1 MTSAS
6 YTSPANR
13 VLDSE
18 ANLRPAVAIISPQQ
32 TPYRLHFLRRVAQ
45 ELRDVRLF
53 SVFTHEMG
61 DSTWTLP
68 SPPEIRPVQ
77 FGAGEAM
84 LNQARLSH
92 AHHEWRRGGRIIRW
106 MKQNDVKAV
115 MLFGYNDL
123 GRLRIIRWC
132 RAHHI
137 PCFLFGDSNIRGD
150 LATGIKSL
158 LKKVLVTRVV
168 KSCTGVMPCGTL
180 GTEYFKKYGA
190 DSDRIFPS
198 PYEPDYALLR
208 ALPQSEIDTAR
219 GKYGLVEGRRRIVF
233 CARMVPVKRPDLLID
248 AFIAVANLRPDWDLV
263 MIGDGPLR
271 ASLTA
276 RVPLGLTSRI
286 IWTGFIDSQTTV
298 GALYRA
304 CDVLALP
311 SDYEPWALV
320 VNEAIAAGLAVIS
333 SDVVGAAADLVHE
346 GMNGT
351 IFPAGDCRALQGA
364 LLDVTAS
371 ERIEALK
378 AGSARALSEWRDRA
392 DPVDGLRRALEFSGV
407 LASRT

>member
-1 MTSAS
+1 M
-6 YTSPANR
+6 
-13 VLDSE
+13 
-18 ANLRPAVAIISPQQ
+18 
-32 TPYRLHFLRRVAQ
+32 
-45 ELRDVRLF
+45 
-53 SVFTHEMG
+53 
-61 DSTWTLP
+61 
-68 SPPEIRPVQ
+68 Q
-77 FGAGEAM
+77 FGIGESTD
-84 LNQARLSH
+84 NQAKLSH

-106 MKQNDVKAV
+106 MKQNHIKAV
-115 MLFGYNDL
+115 MLYGYNDL

-158 LKKVLVTRVV
+158 LKKIVVTRVV
-168 KSCTGVMPCGTL
+168 KSCSGVMPCGTL

-190 DSDRIFPS
+190 DPDRIFPS
-198 PYEPDYALLR
+198 PYEPDYALIR
-208 ALPQSEIDTAR
+208 ALPQSEIDAVR
-219 GKYGLVEGRRRIVF
+219 GKYGLNEGRRRIVF

-248 AFIAVANLRPDWDLV
+248 AFIAIAKQRPDWDLV

-271 ASLTA
+271 ASMTE
-276 RVPLGLTSRI
+276 RVPPALRSRV

-298 GALYRA
+298 GAFYRA
-304 CDVLALP
+304 CDVLVLP

-320 VNEAIAAGLAVIS
+320 INEAIAAGLAVIS
-333 SDVVGAAADLVHE
+333 SDVVGAAADLVVE
-346 GMNGT
+346 GVNGT
-351 IFPAGDCRALQGA
+351 IFPAGDGNALQRA

-378 AGSARALSEWRDRA
+378 AGSAQVLSEWRNRA